1 MRVRYTLFRGGAVV
15 EADDLETLAVVQLQ
29 RLHDQMGGGV
39 IVQIGRDIADA
50 QARLRRQDRRRLVGN
65 GRRVAI
71 GLRHLL
77 RGAEMIGGGGARH
90 GEQRKRLDAI
100 ARPLVGTQR
109 PEQALLDW
117 LGRSPI
123 GNAPRGMGRADAIG
137 ERVGQRR
144 RPRIVI
150 GSRLQAPLF
159 RQQIGEIV
167 VGADMVGV
175 LRQHALIFR
184 DGVLGLAE
192 VGERIGEHHAR
203 ARAGTV
209 DRERFLQRRNGAREV
224 ARAAIVPTEMLPRQG
239 ILRRQ
244 GDGVEQRLLGILEG
258 LARRLDVA
266 EGAPGRGVRRP
277 LLGQAACIGESLVD
291 QATVNQSHDGPSR
304 DVASAR
310 HRLRAQKQNGARG
323 PRFVRHAHGRSS
335 DILLPDHAIEHGDR
349 KQRVGAR
356 CQHCDAAAAFFWHR
370 RRPRRCPAP
379 SSGSAK

>member
-1 MRVRYTLFRGGAVV
+1 MAISSAAIRRAASASDKSAILTTRSKALRMRVRYALVSGGAVV
-15 EADDLETLAVVQLQ
+15 EADDLETLPVVQLQ

-50 QARLRRQDRRRLVGN
+50 QARLRRQGRRRLVGN

-90 GEQRKRLDAI
+90 GEQRKWLDAI
-100 ARPLVGTQR
+100 ARPLVGAQR
-109 PEQALLDW
+109 PEQALLER

-144 RPRIVI
+144 CPRIVI

-159 RQQIGEIV
+159 RQQIGEVV
-167 VGADMVGV
+167 VGADMVGF

-192 VGERIGEHHAR
+192 IGERIGEHHAR

-209 DRERFLQRRNGAREV
+209 DRERFLQRRDGAREV
-224 ARAAIVPTEMLPRQG
+224 ARAAIEPTEMLPRQG
-239 ILRRQ
+239 ILWRQ

-266 EGAPGRGVRRP
+266 EGAPG
-277 LLGQAACIGESLVD
+277 
-291 QATVNQSHDGPSR
+291 
-304 DVASAR
+304 
-310 HRLRAQKQNGARG
+310 ARG
-323 PRFVRHAHGRSS
+323 P
-335 DILLPDHAIEHGDR
+335 P
-349 KQRVGAR
+349 
-356 CQHCDAAAAFFWHR
+356 AAARSGGGHR
-370 RRPRRCPAP
+370 SRAWSIRPRSTRAMTDRAE
-379 SSGSAK
+379 SSLSAATG